1 MDIATNIC
9 LNLLFVFVLTLDPP
23 QIRIGLVDSSG
34 ANFVTISNGSVVLV
48 SSNNIMS
55 LWCDFNIK
63 PTIDSC
69 GWYRPNTDSNY
80 YCADYQSPCPSAP
93 GLSDWEVT
101 MPTPTRD
108 MCQLQAGPLNTPTD
122 TGAWRCAL
130 STRNATQSA
139 SVIRKDVTIPEIEWS
154 PVPEITVWEGDLVTL
169 SCGANV
175 QINKMPKM
183 YWSVGGL
190 RYEGNCS
197 VRRLTSQGM
206 DVSTWRVENVLTYS
220 AKLQHS
226 KSNVQCKV
234 LIKDDLNYT
243 IRVPSGIYN
252 GMTVLPRPGPS
263 PFSTH
268 GLSDW
273 EIALIVVGVLVFVS
287 VVIAISVVIC
297 FCFGL
302 LCFSGRKKKSGRS
315 DFRQNGVRDSTS
327 SSRRSKVRSIVQY
340 VDIDDLDKDKP
351 IYINGYSSSPKA
363 FKEKRKSSTK
373 SPSFM
378 KNIKSFDDKF
388 SQDSTNVFTYEGGDS
403 RSGSL
408 SSIVSSEDSE
418 DGEHVGSVF
427 SRLGDKF
434 SGLARIY
441 TEDREE
447 SMSDATSDK
456 TVVPGPGV
464 ESWV

>member
-1 MDIATNIC
+1 MSIKYQIVMFYVLTNHRQER
-9 LNLLFVFVLTLDPP
+9 NLLF
-23 QIRIGLVDSSG
+23 Q
-34 ANFVTISNGSVVLV
+34 
-48 SSNNIMS
+48 
-55 LWCDFNIK
+55 
-63 PTIDSC
+63 
-69 GWYRPNTDSNY
+69 
-80 YCADYQSPCPSAP
+80 
-93 GLSDWEVT
+93 
-101 MPTPTRD
+101 TP
-108 MCQLQAGPLNTPTD
+108 L
-122 TGAWRCAL
+122 
-130 STRNATQSA
+130 
-139 SVIRKDVTIPEIEWS
+139 
-154 PVPEITVWEGDLVTL
+154 
-169 SCGANV
+169 
-175 QINKMPKM
+175 
-183 YWSVGGL
+183 L

-197 VRRLTSQGM
+197 VRRLASQGM

-226 KSNVQCKV
+226 KSNVQCKA

-252 GMTVLPRPGPS
+252 GMTVMPRPGPS

-315 DFRQNGVRDSTS
+315 DFRQNDVRDSTS
-327 SSRRSKVRSIVQY
+327 SIRRSKVRSIVQY

-363 FKEKRKSSTK
+363 FKDKRKSSTK

-388 SQDSTNVFTYEGGDS
+388 SQDSTNVFTYEGRVVKGVLGKTILSFLEGKKQRYEHEKNNLASDS
-403 RSGSL
+403 VTIDFNQTNICFAPCCLSDIITQPIRSLNKIFSYFFAQE
-408 SSIVSSEDSE
+408 SSSSCP
-418 DGEHVGSVF
+418 HT
-427 SRLGDKF
+427 LGRK
-434 SGLARIY
+434 GGN
-441 TEDREE
+441 
-447 SMSDATSDK
+447 DAVATLVK
-456 TVVPGPGV
+456 HMFPILMIK
-464 ESWV
+464 